1 MKKLI
6 SLISIICL
14 SISLLSCAAI
24 NKANLKQKL
33 ENITAE
39 GIVSCDDP
47 LEVHELAERAL
58 NKVVHFAR
66 HNNCMGI
73 DEMIV
78 IGWSGETPDKLLNSV
93 RELVFTWAEW
103 MTKSLKGEYSIT
115 VTELKRDE
123 IYFND
128 ADISLVFF
136 EVTRKRRWKS
146 QKNN

>member
-14 SISLLSCAAI
+14 SMSLLSCAAI

-47 LEVHELAERAL
+47 LEVHELEETAL

-78 IGWSGETPDKLLNSV
+78 SGWSGETPDKLLNSV

-128 ADISLVFF
+128 ADISLIFF
-136 EVTRKRRWKS
+136 EVTRKRR
-146 QKNN
+146 

>member
-14 SISLLSCAAI
+14 SMSLISCAAI

-47 LEVHELAERAL
+47 LEVHELAETAL

-78 IGWSGETPDKLLNSV
+78 IGWSGETPDRLLNSV

-128 ADISLVFF
+128 ADISLIFY
-136 EVTRKRRWKS
+136 EVTRKRR
-146 QKNN
+146 